1 VSRNRRLVAHT
12 DVPVRDPVIFA
23 FPAAEGVSDAELVA
37 GCVAGDRFSREV
49 LYRRHGRYLL
59 GLTTRLAG
67 NRHEAE
73 EIVQDTFIIGLTEL
87 GNLREPAAVRAWL
100 AQIAVSLVGKRLRRG
115 RLLRF
120 FSLGLLGTGG
130 AEDRGGDGVDGGR
143 GLAGLA
149 APDLS
154 AEARADLVLL
164 DRALARLRT
173 EVRMAW
179 MLRHVE
185 GHSLAEVASACGCSL
200 ATAKRRIA
208 EAERSVGR
216 LADLPEA
223 PR

>member
-1 VSRNRRLVAHT
+1 
-12 DVPVRDPVIFA
+12 VRDPVIVA
-23 FPAAEGVSDAELVA
+23 LPAAEGVSDAELVA
-37 GCVAGDRFSREV
+37 ACVAGDRFSREV

-59 GLTTRLAG
+59 GLATRLVG

-73 EIVQDTFIIGLTEL
+73 EIVQDTFVIGLTEL

-100 AQIAVSLVGKRLRRG
+100 AQIAVSLVSRRLRRG

-130 AEDRGGDGVDGGR
+130 VSERAGEGAEVMDVGR
-143 GLAGLA
+143 GLAALA

-154 AEARADLVLL
+154 AEDRADLVLL
-164 DRALARLRT
+164 DRALARLRP
-173 EVRMAW
+173 EVRVAW

-185 GHSLAEVASACGCSL
+185 GHALAEVASACGCSL

-216 LADLPEA
+216 LAQLPGDE
-223 PR
+223 R